1 MGGWLTKNA
10 NDETFATRQGF
21 RFRDSVFRTLIW
33 LVNIRNAWNVSETM
47 LWLAKTVNDR
57 LSVVQTLR
65 FQIVNK
71 RFACVSV
78 DKKNAIATVTL
89 HVYYSSF

>member
-1 MGGWLTKNA
+1 MTKDA
-10 NDETFATRQGF
+10 NDEMFAIRQGF
-21 RFRDSVFRTLIW
+21 HDSVFRTLLW
-33 LVNIRNAWNVSETM
+33 LANIRNAWNVSETM
-47 LWLAKTVNDR
+47 IWLAKTTNDR

-78 DKKNAIATVTL
+78 DKKNAIATVHAQQFTEGEPEEKK
-89 HVYYSSF
+89 

>member
-1 MGGWLTKNA
+1 M
-10 NDETFATRQGF
+10 
-21 RFRDSVFRTLIW
+21 I
-33 LVNIRNAWNVSETM
+33 
-47 LWLAKTVNDR
+47 WLAKTANDR

-78 DKKNAIATVTL
+78 DKKNAIATVTNDISL
-89 HVYYSSF
+89 EKVSQRG